1 MKRRLL
7 AFVAVFAI
15 IFTLL
20 ASLSSC
26 GEKYEPVESTDKEAE
41 SVIKI
46 SYEKETYEVPYELY
60 RAFFLQFKGTVDG
73 GDNTVWSGA
82 EKEKYEKAI
91 DELIGQRIAEIYG
104 VFHLCEKA
112 DINVYS
118 RNFDKAVK
126 ESIEDEID
134 GRFGGDYDKYL
145 ASLKEM
151 NHNYST
157 AELMIRYHLARQS
170 LMDYYVG
177 PLNDDS
183 INSESKPGKIQYTR
197 ADVLSF
203 YQNES
208 QSRCIIMV
216 ELPEHLTKEE
226 AEAKRDALAAI
237 AANPE
242 KTYTDIIIH
251 IANNTLANPAA
262 EVIGKY
268 TYDTMYYGELTENA
282 FATKAGEVS
291 DLFTLKT
298 LDFNGYAFVYRLS
311 SDNSFFEKNYED
323 IAVSYILNKFG
334 ETVST
339 VSAEIMKAMTPTD
352 ALKGLDRSKVTME

>member
-20 ASLSSC
+20 ASLGSC
-26 GEKYEPVESTDKEAE
+26 GEKYKPVKSTDEEEEA
-41 SVIKI
+41 VIKI
-46 SYEKETYEVPYELY
+46 SYENEKYEVPYELY
-60 RAFFLQFKGTVDG
+60 RAFFLQFKSAVDG

-82 EKEKYEKAI
+82 DKEKYEKAV
-91 DELIGQRIAEIYG
+91 DELIAQRIAEIYG

-118 RNFDKAVK
+118 RDFDKAVR
-126 ESIEDEID
+126 ESIEAEID
-134 GRFGGDYDKYL
+134 GRFGSDYDKYL

-177 PLNDDS
+177 PLDDDS
-183 INSESKPGKIQYTR
+183 INTGSNPGKIQYTK

-203 YQNES
+203 YQNEAH
-208 QSRCIIMV
+208 SRRIIKV
-216 ELPEHLTKEE
+216 ELPEHLTKDE
-226 AEAKRDALAAI
+226 AIAKRDALAAL
-237 AANPE
+237 AANPDT
-242 KTYTDIIIH
+242 TYTDIIIH

-268 TYDTMYYGELTENA
+268 TYDTMYYSELTETA
-282 FATKAGEVS
+282 FATKVGEVS
-291 DLFTLKT
+291 DIFTLKT
-298 LDFNGYAFVYRLS
+298 SDFNGYAFVYRLAA
-311 SDNSFFEKNYED
+311 DNAFFEKNYAD
-323 IAVSYILNKFG
+323 IAVSFVLNKFG

-339 VSAEIMKAMTPTD
+339 ASAEIMKAMTPTD
-352 ALKGLDRSKVTME
+352 VLKELDRSKVTME